1 MSKIIIRGDVH
12 IHINVASVEEAQDLA
27 GSINIDKL
35 FGVKK
40 VDGVDSEGL
49 PDFLKAIQRTIEGN
63 CDCDG
68 CQFRRRIEAIGE
80 VTIHGGQDSEEF
92 DTAPDLIWA
101 LDQIG
106 LINIQ
111 KDAVDQ
117 IKEKTLPYLEA
128 LEKEGQFDFGEY
140 GFVMKKNNEPE
151 EKSDQVTH

>member
-1 MSKIIIRGDVH
+1 M
-12 IHINVASVEEAQDLA
+12 EEAQDLA
-27 GSINIDKL
+27 GSISIDKL
-35 FGVKK
+35 FGIKK
-40 VDGVDSEGL
+40 VDGGDSKDL
-49 PDFLKAIQRTIEGN
+49 PDFLKAIQRSLEGN

-68 CQFRRRIEAIGE
+68 CKFRRRIEAIGE

-111 KDAVDQ
+111 KDTVDQ
-117 IKEKTLPYLEA
+117 IKEKTFPYLEA
-128 LEKEGQFDFGEY
+128 LEKEGQFDFSS